1 MKKIYLSIIPLLL
14 LNSCTLFTPSASSK
28 ESVTESV
35 TSEKSEESST
45 SITSQSSE
53 VESTSTSQSSTKES
67 ESTKESQ
74 SSGSSQGSE
83 STSESQ
89 SSESQSSESHSS
101 EESTSTSESVSSL
114 KKIEIY
120 ASNDFHGAVE
130 ETSDQIGLIK
140 FGTYFKKKGA
150 EKNTLLIDQG
160 DSWQGSIYSNYN
172 RGRLVNDVM
181 CEARF
186 DARTIGNHDFDWGLA
201 PLKSNTAR
209 SYNGYTIPVL
219 AANVY
224 DYNFS
229 TKTEGSIQQSDIGVS
244 TVSYTLE
251 NGLKVGIVGI
261 IGKDQI
267 TSITSTIVQDIC
279 FREHISIIK
288 NEATKLK
295 NSGCNVVIASAH
307 TPHSNLVENNLEN
320 YVDLVLCGHS
330 HDVEQTNE
338 GDLHYAQFG
347 SYGQCFGHITL
358 TYDTSIND
366 VVGTNV
372 QQLYPS
378 DINSELNGYV
388 DTTIKNLVQT
398 SNSECQPIADEVV
411 ASNVSGSFYSNSNL
425 PNMMTKAIFDTA
437 VKEGHSDITLAMCNN
452 ARVSLQNKSSWKYS
466 DIYEAF
472 PFDNEIYI
480 IEASGKDIVN
490 ELGYSTIFAC
500 VNDTLANQE
509 TKTLKRNTKYKIAV
523 IDYLAV
529 HTGSTRYYNY
539 FASANGVVLDT
550 LTNPYRTILKN
561 WLNEKGYSTGTQ
573 LSYYSFTT
581 NTNNCFKKDITAVS

>member
-14 LNSCTLFTPSASSK
+14 LSSCTFLAPSTSSTSSK

-35 TSEKSEESST
+35 SSEKSEESST

-53 VESTSTSQSSTKES
+53 VELTST
-67 ESTKESQ
+67 
-74 SSGSSQGSE
+74 
-83 STSESQ
+83 
-89 SSESQSSESHSS
+89 SQSSESHSS
-101 EESTSTSESVSSL
+101 ETSSEEISESTSTEESTSTSESVSSL

-172 RGRLVNDVM
+172 RGHLVNDVM
-181 CEARF
+181 CEAGF

-229 TKTEGSIQQSDIGVS
+229 TKTEGSIQQSDIGVN

-279 FREHISIIK
+279 FKEHISIIK
-288 NEATKLK
+288 NEATELR

-398 SNSECQPIADEVV
+398 SNSECQPIADQVV

-480 IEASGKDIVN
+480 IEASGNDIVK

-509 TKTLKRNTKYKIAV
+509 TKTLNRNQKYKIAI

-529 HTGSTRYYNY
+529 HTNASRYYNY

-550 LTNPYRTILKN
+550 LTNPYRTILKD
-561 WLNEKGYSTGTQ
+561 WLSENGYSTGTK
-573 LSYYSFTT
+573 LNYYDFTT